1 MADLQKL
8 FVLVS
13 TTDTDAFKS
22 KYVTA
27 GESRLTD
34 YDSKIVFLEGTN
46 EIFTNGRLFGL
57 NNLAD
62 IATLTALVNAL
73 DAYIGEIP
81 AGATSTDIVNYIKEY
96 VDGSLAMTPV
106 TAEEIDAL
114 FN

>member
-13 TTDTDAFKS
+13 TTDTEAFKS

-62 IATLTALVNAL
+62 IAALAALVNAL

-81 AGATSTDIVNYIKEY
+81 EGATSTNIVDYIAEY
-96 VDGSLAMTPV
+96 VGKSAVVPV
-106 TAEEIDAL
+106 TNEEIDNL

>member
-1 MADLQKL
+1 MYFA
-8 FVLVS
+8 V
-13 TTDTDAFKS
+13 
-22 KYVTA
+22 
-27 GESRLTD
+27 GEFRLTD
-34 YDSKIVFLEGTN
+34 YDSKSVFLEGTN

-57 NNLAD
+57 NNLTD

-81 AGATSTDIVNYIKEY
+81 EGATSTDIVNYIKEY

-106 TAEEIDAL
+106 TNEEIDAL

>member
-1 MADLQKL
+1 M
-8 FVLVS
+8 
-13 TTDTDAFKS
+13 
-22 KYVTA
+22 
-27 GESRLTD
+27 
-34 YDSKIVFLEGTN
+34 
-46 EIFTNGRLFGL
+46 

-81 AGATSTDIVNYIKEY
+81 ADATSTDIVNYIKEY